1 MNKGKKVCDCLKEI
15 RKNIADESNLELN
28 QVECQFKGNCN
39 GTCPKC
45 EEELEKIN
53 KNLDHKKLV
62 ALLGTLSLA
71 TTLVGCSFTDNK
83 DNIDNIAGLI
93 AQELPTNTILE
104 DNSLSGDI
112 EYVGPL
118 NSNDINN

>member
-15 RKNIADESNLELN
+15 RKNIADEGNLELN

-39 GTCPKC
+39 GTCSKC

-62 ALLGTLSLA
+62 AILGTLSLA
-71 TTLVGCSFTDNK
+71 TTLVGCSFIDNK
-83 DNIDNIAGLI
+83 DNVAGLI
-93 AQELPTNTILE
+93 TQELPTNTILE
-104 DNSLSGDI
+104 DDSLSGDI

-118 NSNDINN
+118 NDTNN